1 MSEVHEATIEWV
13 GDVELAAL
21 FLAASQRPN
30 CVATSTEED
39 GEIHLTVKLKH
50 TNLQSL
56 RDDVDA
62 LLVAFADIE
71 EGAKG
76 SNQE

>member
-13 GDVELAAL
+13 GELELASL
-21 FLAASQRPN
+21 FLAASKRPN
-30 CVATSTEED
+30 CVTTSVEEG
-39 GEIHLTVKLKH
+39 GEVHLTIKFKH

-71 EGAKG
+71 EGR
-76 SNQE
+76 

>member
-13 GDVELAAL
+13 GELELASL
-21 FLAASQRPN
+21 FLAASKRPN
-30 CVATSTEED
+30 CVTTSTEED
-39 GEIHLTVKLKH
+39 GKIHLTVKLKH

-71 EGAKG
+71 EGR
-76 SNQE
+76 